1 MSVNKF
7 TETINGTFDRLGKQ
21 RENYTLTFLPREVG
35 AVVSIS
41 AGIVKVPTRYIW
53 NRLQYR

>member
-21 RENYTLTFLPREVG
+21 REDYTLSFLPREVD
-35 AVVSIS
+35 AVVSIEF
-41 AGIVKVPTRYIW
+41 VVHT
-53 NRLQYR
+53 